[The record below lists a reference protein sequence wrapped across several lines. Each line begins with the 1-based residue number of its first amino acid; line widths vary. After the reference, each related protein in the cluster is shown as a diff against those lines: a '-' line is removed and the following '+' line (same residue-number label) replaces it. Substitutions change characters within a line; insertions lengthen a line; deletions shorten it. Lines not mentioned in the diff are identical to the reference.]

1 MEILFFL
8 FIILPMISV
17 VWFLILFVGAGLA
30 GMSVEAF
37 REKLKRHGESQEAQ
51 ERIRKQGQTLEES
64 RRAVGDTNEV
74 LWPWQVRR
82 LVAEEE
88 ALRFEEEQARSAAAV
103 QISKAKAAR
112 ARSSKAAAKRRS
124 EAEIYPRRR
133 KRLLWEA
140 DWLDA
145 NPEAPVPEAHRQ
157 WQILQ
162 LQRRISNGKSFN

>member
-1 MEILFFL
+1 ME
-8 FIILPMISV
+8 
-17 VWFLILFVGAGLA
+17 
-30 GMSVEAF
+30 EN
-37 REKLKRHGESQEAQ
+37 
-51 ERIRKQGQTLEES
+51 

-88 ALRFEEEQARSAAAV
+88 ALRLE
-103 QISKAKAAR
+103 ISKAKAAR

-133 KRLLWEA
+133 ERLLWEA

-145 NPEAPVPEAHRQ
+145 NPETPVPEAHRQ

>member
-1 MEILFFL
+1 M
-8 FIILPMISV
+8 
-17 VWFLILFVGAGLA
+17 
-30 GMSVEAF
+30 
-37 REKLKRHGESQEAQ
+37 
-51 ERIRKQGQTLEES
+51 EES

-74 LWPWQVRR
+74 LMPWQVRR
-82 LVAEEE
+82 LAAEEE
-88 ALRFEEEQARSAAAV
+88 ALRFEEEQARFAAAV

-145 NPEAPVPEAHRQ
+145 NPEAPVPEAHKQ
-157 WQILQ
+157 WQTAKGEGTLDI
-162 LQRRISNGKSFN
+162 QRTESSGGEQRDHRRESPGAARGVALHPTERP